1 MRSGTEHSLRRI
13 VEYDGF
19 RRRVWIFGQRCH
31 HGATGSAVAGVA
43 CARLL
48 IERQLGSSGFAL
60 VLTGGVLMAHD
71 WKDHDLWFE
80 RGRGSQP

>member
-1 MRSGTEHSLRRI
+1 L
-13 VEYDGF
+13 
-19 RRRVWIFGQRCH
+19 
-31 HGATGSAVAGVA
+31 GSVAITVPPVAPSPASPAHA